1 MAKKIL
7 ITGASSG
14 FGQLAVDALLAEGHT
29 IVASIRDPEGRNSDI
44 AQSLRSKG
52 VHVVEIDVTN
62 EDSVNLGVASAIE
75 AADGL
80 DVLINNAGVG
90 VMGMTENFTTDDMQK
105 LFEINLFGVQ
115 RMTRAVLK
123 HFHEKKSGYVL
134 NVSSIL
140 GRMTIPFYGP
150 YNASK
155 WALEALTENYRTEL
169 SQFGIDFGLVEPGG
183 FPTSFMDRLI
193 RPSDNSRDELYGD
206 FIHAPQQSQ
215 EGFEQALAENPAQ
228 DPKLVSEAI
237 VSLINTPAGE
247 RPFRTVVDK
256 MGMGDHI
263 EGYNEHLEKLT
274 QGIYTAFGTDGLL
287 NLNTGHNQ

>member
-1 MAKKIL
+1 MSHKIL

-14 FGQLAVDALLAEGHT
+14 FGQLAVHALLKEGHT
-29 IVASIRDPEGRNSDI
+29 VVASMRDPQGRNLTI
-44 AQSLRSKG
+44 ATEFLKKG
-52 VHVVEIDVTN
+52 AHVVEIDVTN
-62 EDSVNLGVASAIE
+62 EQSVELGVASAIE
-75 AADGL
+75 AASGL

-90 VMGMTENFTTDDMQK
+90 VMGMTESFTVDDMQK

-123 HFHEKKSGYVL
+123 HFHQQQSGYVL

-183 FPTSFMDRLI
+183 FPTAFMDRLI
-193 RPSDNSRDELYGD
+193 LPSDHSRDEFYGD
-206 FIHAPQQSQ
+206 FINAPKQAQ
-215 EGFEQALAENPAQ
+215 EGFEEALAGNPAQ
-228 DPKLVSEAI
+228 DPALVSEAI
-237 VSLINTPAGE
+237 VSLVGTPAGQ

-263 EGYNEHLEKLT
+263 EGYSDHLEQVTK
-274 QGIYTAFGTDGLL
+274 GVYTAFGTDYLL
-287 NLNTGHNQ
+287 TLNTQS

>member
-1 MAKKIL
+1 MSHKIL

-14 FGQLAVDALLAEGHT
+14 FGQLAVNALLAEGHT
-29 IVASIRDPEGRNSDI
+29 VVASMRDPQGRNQAI
-44 AQSLRSKG
+44 ASELLNKG
-52 VHVVEIDVTN
+52 AHIVEIDVTD
-62 EDSVNLGVASAIE
+62 EKSVELGVASAIE
-75 AADGL
+75 AANGL

-90 VMGMTENFTTDDMQK
+90 VMGMTESFTTGDMQK

-123 HFHEKKSGYVL
+123 HFHQQRSGYVL

-183 FPTSFMDRLI
+183 FPTEFMDRLI
-193 RPSDNSRDELYGD
+193 IPSDNSRDSFYGE
-206 FIHAPQQSQ
+206 FIDAPKQAQ
-215 EGFEQALAENPAQ
+215 EGFEQALAANPAQ
-228 DPKLVSEAI
+228 DPSLVSSAI
-237 VSLINTPAGE
+237 VELVNTPAGQ

-263 EGYNEHLEKLT
+263 EGYNDHLEQVTK
-274 QGIYTAFGTDGLL
+274 GVYTAFGTDGLL
-287 NLNTGHNQ
+287 TLNTEAK